1 MSRAEALRESPAGLF
16 ALLPKPATPRVVL
29 PDTLYLLPTWLGV
42 ISRVRRLHERE
53 GPRISAAPHNLSSI
67 NQPVLMFMILFLMD
81 EKDPGLRVF
90 VKKSA

>member
-1 MSRAEALRESPAGLF
+1 MSRAEALRE
-16 ALLPKPATPRVVL
+16 KPCWAICFITKTGNTTGCL